1 MKLIAFGCKVGS
13 TVAIFCVLSF
23 VFIDFWLLY
32 VVVLCLVS
40 PWGGQSNRE
49 PDPVR

>member
-23 VFIDFWLLY
+23 VFIDFWFLY
-32 VVVLCLVS
+32 VVVLCLIS